1 MSGPAGSVSVEVDGK
16 AAWLR
21 LDNPGK
27 RNALDWSMI
36 EGIGS
41 AVREMESNSD
51 LRALFL
57 AGEGE
62 HFCAGADVNWMRDA
76 AGLSPEEN
84 ESQAMA
90 FANALLGLSRLPFP
104 VVAIVRGSCFGGGG
118 GLCCAADVSLAGSD
132 ARVCFSE
139 ARLGLTPA
147 TISPYVAAAVGAR
160 QARRLFITG
169 EVLDAGEALRL
180 GIFHE
185 VHEADAL
192 QNAAANLLDR
202 LCAIAPGTV
211 AANRELLDTVSG
223 RQAGPELAAETA
235 RILAR
240 RRLTDEAREGL
251 SAFLE
256 KRRPSWH
263 AD

>member
-1 MSGPAGSVSVEVDGK
+1 MSGPAGSVAVEVDGK

-21 LDNPGK
+21 LDNPGM

-36 EGIGS
+36 EALGS
-41 AVREMESNSD
+41 AVKD
-51 LRALFL
+51 LAANAEVRALFL

-84 ESQAMA
+84 EAQALE

-104 VVAIVRGSCFGGGG
+104 VVALVRGSCFGGGG
-118 GLCCAADVSLAGSD
+118 GLCCAADVALAGSD

-185 VHEADAL
+185 VHEAGGL
-192 QNAAANLLDR
+192 QDAAADLLDR

-211 AANRELLDTVSG
+211 AANRELLGMVAG
-223 RQAGPELAAETA
+223 RQADSELAAETA
-235 RILAR
+235 RVLAR